1 MARPDTTAPMDP
13 EVSHRHP
20 LVAAW
25 VAQLIGTIV
34 LAAAV
39 MAFVR
44 GVMGPLSSGDTQWKR
59 YAFSGI
65 FVAAAPALFY
75 LRTFKERL
83 DEDERRVKQLGR
95 PDPATRQ
102 ALMKALAVGGA
113 FCELPQAMGV
123 VYLFMGGETR
133 WFLGATLV
141 TIAIRLSYRPF
152 TRA

>member
-1 MARPDTTAPMDP
+1 MNAPAP
-13 EVSHRHP
+13 HP
-20 LVAAW
+20 RQGPVVAW
-25 VAQLIGTIV
+25 VSQLIGTIV

-44 GVMGPLSSGDTQWKR
+44 GVMGPLTTGDTQWKR

-65 FVAAAPALFY
+65 FVAAVPALVY

-83 DEDERRVKQLGR
+83 DEDERRLRANGGV
-95 PDPATRQ
+95 PDAAARM
-102 ALMKALAVGGA
+102 ALMKAIAIGGA

-133 WFLGATLV
+133 WFFGATLV

-152 TRA
+152 TSNS

>member
-1 MARPDTTAPMDP
+1 MRAEPAHQRQA
-13 EVSHRHP
+13 

-44 GVMGPLSSGDTQWKR
+44 GVMGPLTSGDTQWKR

-65 FVAAAPALFY
+65 FVAAVPAIFY
-75 LRTFKERL
+75 LRAFKERL
-83 DEDERRVKQLGR
+83 DEDERLMQQNNGV
-95 PDPATRQ
+95 PDRAARQ
-102 ALMKALAVGGA
+102 ALARALSIGGA

-141 TIAIRLSYRPF
+141 TIAVRLSYRPF
-152 TRA
+152 HRVR

>member
-1 MARPDTTAPMDP
+1 MSAQPAHPRQAL
-13 EVSHRHP
+13 VS
-20 LVAAW
+20 AW

-65 FVAAAPALFY
+65 FVAAVPALVY
-75 LRTFKERL
+75 LRTFKQRL
-83 DEDERRVKQLGR
+83 DEDDRLMRKNDGR
-95 PDPATRQ
+95 PDPVARL
-102 ALMKALAVGGA
+102 ALMKALAIGGA

-152 TRA
+152 HKA

>member
-1 MARPDTTAPMDP
+1 MSAQPAHQRQT
-13 EVSHRHP
+13 

-44 GVMGPLSSGDTQWKR
+44 GVMGPLTSGDTQWKR

-65 FVAAAPALFY
+65 FVAAVPALIY
-75 LRTFKERL
+75 LRTFKQRL
-83 DEDERRVKQLGR
+83 DDDEILLQKNGGR
-95 PDPATRQ
+95 PDAAAR
-102 ALMKALAVGGA
+102 ALLTKALSIGGA

-141 TIAIRLSYRPF
+141 TIALRLSYRPF
-152 TRA
+152 HRLR

>member
-1 MARPDTTAPMDP
+1 MNAPAP
-13 EVSHRHP
+13 HP
-20 LVAAW
+20 RQGPVVAW
-25 VAQLIGTIV
+25 VSQLIGTLV

-44 GVMGPLSSGDTQWKR
+44 GVMGPLSTGDTHWKR

-65 FVAAAPALFY
+65 FVAAVPALIY
-75 LRTFKERL
+75 LRTFKQRL
-83 DEDERRVKQLGR
+83 DEDEWLVRRNGV
-95 PDPATRQ
+95 PDAPARM
-102 ALMKALAVGGA
+102 ALMKALAIGGA
-113 FCELPQAMGV
+113 LCELPQAMGV

-152 TRA
+152 TSQR

>member
-1 MARPDTTAPMDP
+1 MRTAPA
-13 EVSHRHP
+13 HQRQA
-20 LVAAW
+20 LVTAW

-44 GVMGPLSSGDTQWKR
+44 GVMGPFTSGDTQWKR

-65 FVAAAPALFY
+65 FVAAVPALFY

-83 DEDERRVKQLGR
+83 DEDERLLQRNNGV
-95 PDPATRQ
+95 PDPAARQ
-102 ALMKALAVGGA
+102 ALLKALSIGGA

-141 TIAIRLSYRPF
+141 TIAVRLSYRPF
-152 TRA
+152 HRVR

>member
-1 MARPDTTAPMDP
+1 MSAPAA
-13 EVSHRHP
+13 HP
-20 LVAAW
+20 RQELIAAW

-39 MAFVR
+39 MAFMRAMV
-44 GVMGPLSSGDTQWKR
+44 GPLVTGETDWKR

-65 FVAAAPALFY
+65 FVAAIPAIFY

-83 DEDERRVKQLGR
+83 DEDERRLQANHGR
-95 PDPATRQ
+95 ADPAARL
-102 ALMKALAVGGA
+102 ALKKALSVGGA

-123 VYLFMGGETR
+123 VYLFLGGEYR

-152 TRA
+152 HKLR

>member
-1 MARPDTTAPMDP
+1 MSA
-13 EVSHRHP
+13 HP
-20 LVAAW
+20 AHQRQGLVTAW

-44 GVMGPLSSGDTQWKR
+44 GVMGPLTPGDTQWKR

-65 FVAAAPALFY
+65 FVAAVPALLY

-83 DEDERRVKQLGR
+83 DEDERLMRQRDGT
-95 PDPATRQ
+95 PDPAARA
-102 ALMKALAVGGA
+102 ALTKALSIGGA

-141 TIAIRLSYRPF
+141 TIALRLSYRPF
-152 TRA
+152 HRLR

>member
-1 MARPDTTAPMDP
+1 MSVPGA
-13 EVSHRHP
+13 HP
-20 LVAAW
+20 RQELIAAW

-44 GVMGPLSSGDTQWKR
+44 GMMGPLSAGDTQWKR

-65 FVAAAPALFY
+65 FVAAVPAIVY

-83 DEDERRVKQLGR
+83 DRDEAMLRQNQGR
-95 PDPATRQ
+95 PDPAARL
-102 ALMKALAVGGA
+102 ALKKALSIGGA

-123 VYLFMGGETR
+123 VYLFMGGEYR

-152 TRA
+152 HKLR